1 MKKILFLLLF
11 IVPFFAVA
19 QNKNEAIV
27 AAFRVNGQP
36 NYGGMLMLPEVLSIN
51 EIFLMKKSV
60 SANLIYF
67 EVTIIVTKEGK
78 YPLMYPNYGPI
89 FNDNVKKLFANASAE
104 DTIYIDNI
112 TVKTE
117 VEADVKK
124 VNSLMIKVL

>member
-1 MKKILFLLLF
+1 MKKTLFLLLF
-11 IVPFFAVA
+11 FVPFFAVA

-36 NYGGMLMLPEVLSIN
+36 NYGGNLMLPEVLSIN
-51 EIFLMKKSV
+51 EIFLMKKSLD
-60 SANLIYF
+60 ANLIYF
-67 EVTIIVTKEGK
+67 EVTIVPKKGK
-78 YPLMYPNYGPI
+78 DPVMYPNYGPT
-89 FNDNVKKLFANASAE
+89 FNDNVKKLLNNAAAE

-117 VEADVKK
+117 KEADVRI

>member
-1 MKKILFLLLF
+1 MKKTLFLLLF
-11 IVPFFAVA
+11 FVPFFAVA

-36 NYGGMLMLPEVLSIN
+36 NYGGTLMLPEVLSIN
-51 EIFLMKKSV
+51 EIFLMKKSLD
-60 SANLIYF
+60 ANLIYF
-67 EVTIIVTKEGK
+67 EVTIVPKKGK
-78 YPLMYPNYGPI
+78 DPVMYPNYSPT
-89 FNDNVKKLFANASAE
+89 FNDNVKKLLSNAAAE

-117 VEADVKK
+117 KEADVRI